1 MVMKWYDGDDDE
13 MTLNTPHRDTRQT
26 HDQTL
31 KI

>member
-1 MVMKWYDGDDDE
+1 MNWYDDDGDDE
-13 MTLNTPHRDTRQT
+13 MTLNTLHRDTRQT